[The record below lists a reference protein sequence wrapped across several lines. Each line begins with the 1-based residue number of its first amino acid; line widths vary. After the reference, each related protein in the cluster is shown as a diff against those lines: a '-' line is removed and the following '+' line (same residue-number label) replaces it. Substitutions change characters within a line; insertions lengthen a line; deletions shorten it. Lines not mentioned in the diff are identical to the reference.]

1 MDAEKHDD
9 PDQKRDH
16 DSAFSK
22 STASDTGFA
31 RSFGASRGGEQRDL
45 RAIEA
50 PSVIASAAK
59 QSSRQ
64 RDNPSTRCAAP
75 VV

>member
-1 MDAEKHDD
+1 MNAEKHDD

-22 STASDTGFA
+22 PTASA
-31 RSFGASRGGEQRDL
+31 RSSGASRGREQRDL

-50 PSVIASAAK
+50 
-59 QSSRQ
+59 
-64 RDNPSTRCAAP
+64 
-75 VV
+75 